1 MTQQSGRFSI
11 IPASAVFDE
20 CLGHADLRI
29 LCALASFAD
38 RSGKCWPAT
47 TTLAQKLRVSVR
59 RVRMCL
65 RTLEACGYVQ
75 TTPRPGH
82 RSVYLIIREPSD
94 PGTSASGVGDD
105 PGTSASG
112 PPEPQHPGTPEPE
125 HPPNRV
131 NNRVNNNYA
140 FDGKLIRLNQ
150 KGFDTWATAYHRLD
164 LRAELQA
171 LDDYY
176 DRELTGKGR
185 KSWYQRCS
193 QALNNKNRKARTEWQ
208 VENGEADSDTI
219 Y

>member
-1 MTQQSGRFSI
+1 MMASKLSV
-11 IPASAVFDE
+11 IPSAAIFDE
-20 CLGHADLRI
+20 RLGLADLRI

-59 RVRMCL
+59 RVRTCL

-112 PPEPQHPGTPEPE
+112 PPEPEHPGTPEPE

-140 FDGKLIRLNQ
+140 FSGRLIRLNEE
-150 KGFDTWATAYHRLD
+150 GFDAWATAYHRLD

-176 DRELTGKGR
+176 DRELTGKER
-185 KSWYQRCS
+185 KNWYQRCS
-193 QALNNKNRKARTEWQ
+193 GALAKKHREARQESNSVHGTP
-208 VENGEADSDTI
+208 DSDVI